1 MKKVQAAIKLGVLIS
16 ILILIFSLRGI
27 NINKSKDTE
36 CKDSIFQSE
45 VIDVSQKNKISIYL
59 SSDTWPALKNLS
71 DEVLVVGLVLQQSSE
86 VTCENDLS
94 ENNLLIRVAA
104 YSDGQYGSYNRLI
117 FSDMFSNDTIRLSE
131 KSSYG
136 NTGID
141 GYSFV
146 YSIGNIYY
154 LQGDEIN
161 IEIEIIEGD
170 KQISSLNPLI
180 TVKKNSAQFGKT
192 VFMESFITDLLFY
205 LILIFVFILITLEIV
220 YLFGDSTHHPSQI
233 LDKTPE

>member
-1 MKKVQAAIKLGVLIS
+1 MKKVQAAAKLGILIS

-27 NINKSKDTE
+27 NKNKSKDTE

-71 DEVLVVGLVLQQSSE
+71 DEVLVIGLVLQQSSE
-86 VTCENDLS
+86 VSCENDLS
-94 ENNLLIRVAA
+94 ENNLLFRVAA

-117 FSDMFSNDTIRLSE
+117 YSDIISNDTIRLSE

-136 NTGID
+136 NTGVD

-146 YSIGNIYY
+146 YSIGNICY

-161 IEIEIIEGD
+161 IDIEIIEGD
-170 KQISSLNPLI
+170 KQISSLNPII
-180 TVKKNSAQFGKT
+180 TVKKNSAQISKT
-192 VFMESFITDLLFY
+192 VFKGSFFEDIFFY
-205 LILIFVFILITLEIV
+205 LILIFVFVLIVLEIV
-220 YLFGDSTHHPSQI
+220 YLFGD
-233 LDKTPE
+233 